1 MRVYLKTPNDYV
13 YFHWNTGPKM
23 DKDIIY
29 YDSAKAIIK
38 KVPLSGLK
46 KFAG

>member
-38 KVPLSGLK
+38 KVPLSGLY